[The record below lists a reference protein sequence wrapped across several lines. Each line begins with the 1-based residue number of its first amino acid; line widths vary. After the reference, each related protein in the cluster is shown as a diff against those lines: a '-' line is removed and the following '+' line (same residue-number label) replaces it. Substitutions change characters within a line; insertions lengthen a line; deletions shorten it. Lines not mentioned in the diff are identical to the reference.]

1 MNKLSALITLL
12 LSSTVLASCSKEPT
26 VQPST
31 APPPPAAEPAP
42 AENQDDLPGKNPNQ
56 AMVEIDPKIVALC
69 DIPTP
74 RFDFDSAALHDDTKT
89 TLNAL
94 AACFVDGN
102 AKDKNMR
109 LVGHADPRG
118 TEEYNMGLG
127 QRRAASVAGYLEGA
141 HLAQERMETS
151 SRGEL
156 DATGTDEETW
166 AKDRKVQIFL
176 AE

>member
-1 MNKLSALITLL
+1 
-12 LSSTVLASCSKEPT
+12 V
-26 VQPST
+26 
-31 APPPPAAEPAP
+31 
-42 AENQDDLPGKNPNQ
+42 
-56 AMVEIDPKIVALC
+56 VEIDPKILELC

-74 RFDFDSAALHDDTKT
+74 RFDFDSAALHEDTKAS
-89 TLNAL
+89 LDAL
-94 AACFVDGN
+94 AACFVGGN

-141 HLAQERMETS
+141 QLAQERMETS

-156 DATGTDEETW
+156 DAVGSDEASW